1 MLARR
6 VIQLW
11 ARNEGKI
18 RRIPT
23 KTPRSWTFNRG
34 LSEGKMGKASARF
47 FFVKCPTAGS
57 RMPFPLPPFHRG
69 LRTTGPKHNP
79 IFIRIGAVIAG
90 RIARSWVKEQLKGVP
105 RQRRRL
111 YVIGLVAV
119 FTGASGLVGGIYY
132 WVNLVPCPI
141 TGRLR
146 FLSTSRSAE
155 LEMAKEVSEQQ
166 AKTFATKGIKALP
179 SDDPKARR
187 VRRICAKLIK
197 ALPSLEAALEE
208 QLGDGIL
215 ETMQWSVTV
224 VDVGVANAHVLP
236 NGEIY
241 VFTGLLDLC
250 GSDEDGESQLACVIG
265 HEISHALL
273 RHGGERLSKSQVLLA
288 TQSALSFVI
297 WGLMPDGFFD
307 FLNFR
312 AIFGFEAVQQ
322 TMLNVILSLPNTREQ
337 ESEADYLGLLLASAA
352 CFDPKQAPVLWQK
365 MADKS
370 KAAGQTTPE
379 FLSTHPDSLKRKD
392 NLLEWQHEAN
402 KMRKFCNCEEHSH
415 SKQQAFWEGLFSK

>member
-1 MLARR
+1 
-6 VIQLW
+6 
-11 ARNEGKI
+11 
-18 RRIPT
+18 
-23 KTPRSWTFNRG
+23 
-34 LSEGKMGKASARF
+34 
-47 FFVKCPTAGS
+47 
-57 RMPFPLPPFHRG
+57 MPS
-69 LRTTGPKHNP
+69 
-79 IFIRIGAVIAG
+79 IIG
-90 RIARSWVKEQLKGVP
+90 
-105 RQRRRL
+105 
-111 YVIGLVAV
+111 
-119 FTGASGLVGGIYY
+119 GLVGGIYY

-187 VRRICAKLIK
+187 VR
-197 ALPSLEAALEE
+197 
-208 QLGDGIL
+208 DGIL

-379 FLSTHPDSLKRKD
+379 FLSTHPDSLKRKVLD
-392 NLLEWQHEAN
+392 LDRTHNVHLHSTPPRKVADYFYFAGGSGGGDDTDDDEFLVELLVVCVEH
-402 KMRKFCNCEEHSH
+402 RKFCNCEEHSRIDRPTH
-415 SKQQAFWEGLFSK
+415 VSFEAAGLLGRVIAEIMGFELLKGAVPSDRL